1 MFNAEVEQWVS
12 QYERVRRLNDPKVPA
27 SGQALM
33 RMVWRVC
40 NALEFDLSPLTSFG
54 TVSPTA
60 SSARAAVTLL
70 RYRR

>member
-1 MFNAEVEQWVS
+1 
-12 QYERVRRLNDPKVPA
+12 
-27 SGQALM
+27 M

-40 NALEFDLSPLTSFG
+40 NALVFDLSPLTSFG

-60 SSARAAVTLL
+60 STARAAVTLL